1 MATPRYQKTYV
12 QVNADIRD
20 DGVMLPR
27 SLTWTD
33 GLTYEID
40 RVRYIGQAPALKAG
54 GQGDCYRIVVH
65 GQERKLFFERSPNLS
80 GEIIG
85 RWFVEQHCIPSTP
98 IPHGTSDV
106 YYIECP

>member
-1 MATPRYQKTYV
+1 MEASNCIKTYV
-12 QVNADIRD
+12 AVNADFRA

-33 GLTYEID
+33 GIKYEID
-40 RVRYIGQAPALKAG
+40 RVKYIGQAPALKSG

-80 GEIIG
+80 GDVIG
-85 RWFVEQHCIPSTP
+85 RWFVEQPRHSSTLSGRAKP
-98 IPHGTSDV
+98 Q
-106 YYIECP
+106 YKEYQ